1 MHLEWDAH
9 LPKHRNGQICKA
21 ITYTKKLLICSHI
34 VNNILDHPLAN
45 PNSIILD
52 VKEDNEVIAR
62 LINTY
67 HVVPHNGHGLQYLL
81 DHDPDDQ
88 IPTIIMGDLNT
99 HSRLWSPA
107 GKTPSPWAPT
117 LEDWIERNDFLVLN
131 QDRVPTWKSRRDSI
145 QPSVIDVVLA
155 NLIANLSNQIGEVK
169 VSWSKSLASDHVAL
183 LFDIYP
189 SDSLA
194 LIPAPTPNG
203 YKAKPENRDLWVE
216 AFVMLL
222 PLCLPYAPPHST
234 VPADPSVICRGVMAH
249 KHLDLLVKTFED
261 TIETACKMTLKP
273 KHAPDPRGAMW
284 WTDDCTCAHIT
295 ARSAQDGIER
305 QEAMRALRR
314 ALMKVKREWAHQR
327 LHEAEN
333 SGDIWCMTQICKG

>member
-34 VNNILDHPLAN
+34 VNNILNHPLAN

-88 IPTIIMGDLNT
+88 IPTIIVGDLNT

-131 QDRVPTWKSRRDSI
+131 QDRVPT
-145 QPSVIDVVLA
+145 
-155 NLIANLSNQIGEVK
+155 
-169 VSWSKSLASDHVAL
+169 
-183 LFDIYP
+183 
-189 SDSLA
+189 
-194 LIPAPTPNG
+194 
-203 YKAKPENRDLWVE
+203 
-216 AFVMLL
+216 
-222 PLCLPYAPPHST
+222 
-234 VPADPSVICRGVMAH
+234 
-249 KHLDLLVKTFED
+249 
-261 TIETACKMTLKP
+261 
-273 KHAPDPRGAMW
+273 
-284 WTDDCTCAHIT
+284 
-295 ARSAQDGIER
+295 
-305 QEAMRALRR
+305 
-314 ALMKVKREWAHQR
+314 
-327 LHEAEN
+327 
-333 SGDIWCMTQICKG
+333 